1 MSESCRL
8 TETITAVMMRIMIP
22 VASPRRYAPT
32 TVAAFE
38 VDLPSSFSCSGA
50 DVGLGCGS
58 GVQETNSG
66 CSLTV
71 NRYHCTGTGCSV
83 LKHADQS

>member
-1 MSESCRL
+1 MQACR
-8 TETITAVMMRIMIP
+8 TITAVMMRIMIP
-22 VASPRRYAPT
+22 VASPPRYAPT

-38 VDLPSSFSCSGA
+38 VDLPSSSSSCSGA
-50 DVGLGCGS
+50 DVGLGCVS
-58 GVQETNSG
+58 GVQETNS
-66 CSLTV
+66 SLTV